1 MALYHPPKM
10 ITANQSPII
19 TADLAYEGHG
29 KCGNTRI
36 LTSVYGR
43 DSLEQQIHFSAE
55 MEGNGNAW
63 RMDIIHTGNTLKSVE
78 RECPC
83 VFGGTISEFRANNI
97 SELDANALTRIPI
110 YQPFSIMADITSVL
124 LNVDAPY
131 LVVVLYMDCKQ
142 S

>member
-19 TADLAYEGHG
+19 AADLAYEGHG

-36 LTSVYGR
+36 LTSLNGE
-43 DSLEQQIHFSAE
+43 DSEEQQIHFSAE

-63 RMDIIHTGNTLKSVE
+63 RMDVIHTGNRLNSVE

-83 VFGGTISEFRANNI
+83 VFGGSISQFRANNI
-97 SELDANALTRIPI
+97 SDVDATALEQIPI
-110 YQPFSIMADITSVL
+110 YQPFSIMADITCVL
-124 LNVDAPY
+124 LNINEPY